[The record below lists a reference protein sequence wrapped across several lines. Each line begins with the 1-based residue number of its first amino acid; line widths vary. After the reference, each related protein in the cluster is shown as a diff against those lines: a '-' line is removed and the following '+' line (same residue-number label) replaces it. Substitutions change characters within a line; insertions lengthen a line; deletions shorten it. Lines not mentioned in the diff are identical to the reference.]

1 MHLILR
7 LFNVI
12 YVRLLC
18 LGVLD
23 AYRCHS
29 ASNVRQDTI
38 YVLLISNVWHVPR
51 LVAKFVM
58 RVILRYVLAV
68 ILCIFYHQ
76 INASTVGICYK
87 DAFNVHPAP
96 HVPYARQDTL

>member
-1 MHLILR
+1 MHLTLR

-12 YVRLLC
+12 SVRLLC
-18 LGVLD
+18 LDVLD
-23 AYRCHS
+23 VYRCHS
-29 ASNVRQDTI
+29 ASSVRQDTI
-38 YVLLISNVWHVPR
+38 YVLLINNVWHVPR
-51 LVAKFVM
+51 LAAKFVM
-58 RVILRYVLAV
+58 KVILRYVLVV

-76 INASTVGICYK
+76 INVSTVGICYK